1 MTILQLRSVRTI
13 TDLSDPPRDRQSICL
28 AAVLAVLLG
37 AACQCQ
43 AQTSEELVGAV
54 LEAPPPDGYGAARGS
69 YTIHA
74 VDDQYVLDTF
84 CGVDFFGVQFRQ
96 YPVAYQVPE
105 GLSASIVAFVFDD
118 QVFILNDSSQ
128 LRDVFFHLQPVQ
140 SEAQAL
146 DVGRSYLRLTEEFVQ
161 DMFYRFSDPKVG
173 SEAGDCGNLGV
184 SGQVLVTAGGR
195 GNIDALLIFDA
206 NGVLQFSSED
216 VQVVQGPRPI
226 CQATKLLDPDPI
238 VRKMAERD
246 LLYMGRP
253 AKKYLDEQRAKV
265 SPELQEAIDRIW
277 KRIEQQRR

>member
-1 MTILQLRSVRTI
+1 MVR
-13 TDLSDPPRDRQSICL
+13 
-28 AAVLAVLLG
+28 
-37 AACQCQ
+37 
-43 AQTSEELVGAV
+43 AV
-54 LEAPPPDGYGAARGS
+54 LEAPPHDGYGAARSS

-84 CGVDFFGVQFRQ
+84 HGVDFFGVQFRQ
-96 YPVAYQVPE
+96 YPVAKQTPD
-105 GLSASIVAFVFDD
+105 GLSASLVAFVLDG

-128 LRDVFFHLQPVQ
+128 LRDVFFRLEPVQ

-173 SEAGDCGNLGV
+173 NFTDDSGNLEV

-206 NGVLQFSSED
+206 DGVLQFISED
-216 VQVVQGPRPI
+216 VQVVEGPRPV

-238 VRKMAERD
+238 VRKM
-246 LLYMGRP
+246 
-253 AKKYLDEQRAKV
+253 
-265 SPELQEAIDRIW
+265 
-277 KRIEQQRR
+277 